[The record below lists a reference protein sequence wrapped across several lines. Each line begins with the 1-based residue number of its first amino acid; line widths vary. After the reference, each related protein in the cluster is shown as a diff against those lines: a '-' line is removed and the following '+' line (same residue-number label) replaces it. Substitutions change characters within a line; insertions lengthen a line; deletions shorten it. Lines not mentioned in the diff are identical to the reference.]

1 MPATPPKG
9 ETSTD
14 PLLFIYSWIISLLSS
29 LLILILA
36 LPISVILVVTFLAFN
51 MLGTQLGENWE
62 HPVNPSQEEAAVTS
76 KEKSVR
82 GSTSP
87 GRLEEY
93 RRMMMMTMTMTMMMM
108 MNMNMKIKIMKI
120 KVMNIKIMKIKHMK
134 INIMKIKIMKNKT

>member
-1 MPATPPKG
+1 M
-9 ETSTD
+9 
-14 PLLFIYSWIISLLSS
+14 
-29 LLILILA
+29 
-36 LPISVILVVTFLAFN
+36 ILVVTFLAFN

-93 RRMMMMTMTMTMMMM
+93 RRMMMMMMMLMMMM

-120 KVMNIKIMKIKHMK
+120 KSMNIKIMKIKTMK
-134 INIMKIKIMKNKT
+134 INIMNHEDKKT

>member
-1 MPATPPKG
+1 M
-9 ETSTD
+9 
-14 PLLFIYSWIISLLSS
+14 
-29 LLILILA
+29 
-36 LPISVILVVTFLAFN
+36 ILVVTFLAFN

-108 MNMNMKIKIMKI
+108 MNMNMKINIMKI

>member
-1 MPATPPKG
+1 M
-9 ETSTD
+9 
-14 PLLFIYSWIISLLSS
+14 
-29 LLILILA
+29 A

-93 RRMMMMTMTMTMMMM
+93 RRMMMMMMMMMMLMMMM

-120 KVMNIKIMKIKHMK
+120 KSMNIKIMKIKTMK
-134 INIMKIKIMKNKT
+134 INIMNHEDKKT

>member
-1 MPATPPKG
+1 
-9 ETSTD
+9 
-14 PLLFIYSWIISLLSS
+14 
-29 LLILILA
+29 
-36 LPISVILVVTFLAFN
+36 VILVVTFLAFN

-93 RRMMMMTMTMTMMMM
+93 RRMMMMTMTMMM

-134 INIMKIKIMKNKT
+134 INIMKIKIMKNKP

>member
-1 MPATPPKG
+1 LAVENLGKRYASYTTKRRNI
-9 ETSTD
+9 S
-14 PLLFIYSWIISLLSS
+14 SWIISLLSS

-93 RRMMMMTMTMTMMMM
+93 RRMMMMMM
-108 MNMNMKIKIMKI
+108 MNMNMKITIMKI
-120 KVMNIKIMKIKHMK
+120 KVMNIKLMKIRNMK